1 MTRKNNKAR
10 TKGGISSESKL
21 KQLEQ
26 IIKKEMLKL
35 NSLKMIYL
43 YGSVLLQAF
52 NNESDIDCAIHCNE
66 SDFKTGLFDIKPE
79 IELTLKRDLDLVNIK
94 TANPDF
100 ATEIIASGKLIYT
113 KDQLFKDKFEMRILS
128 EYLTLEE
135 DRAIV
140 LENIYKTGRV
150 F

>member
-1 MTRKNNKAR
+1 MT
-10 TKGGISSESKL
+10 L
-21 KQLEQ
+21 KQIEQ
-26 IIKKEMLKL
+26 IIKTEFLKL
-35 NSLKMIYL
+35 KSVKMIYL
-43 YGSVLLQAF
+43 YGSVLTEAF
-52 NNESDIDCAIHCNE
+52 NNESDIDCAVYCDDQ
-66 SDFKTGLFDIKPE
+66 DFKTGLFEVKPE
-79 IELTLKRDLDLVNIK
+79 IEFILKRDLDLVNIK

-100 ATEIIASGKLIYT
+100 ATEIIANGKLIYT
-113 KDQLFKDKFEMRILS
+113 KDQLFKDEFEMRILS

>member
-1 MTRKNNKAR
+1 MALKQIEQVIK
-10 TKGGISSESKL
+10 SEIRKL
-21 KQLEQ
+21 KTV
-26 IIKKEMLKL
+26 
-35 NSLKMIYL
+35 KMIYL
-43 YGSVLLQAF
+43 YGSVLTKAF
-52 NNESDIDCAIHCNE
+52 NNESDIDCAIYCNE
-66 SDFKTGLFDIKPE
+66 MEYKTAFFGIKPE
-79 IELTLKRDLDLVNIK
+79 IELTLKKDLDLANIK

-100 ATEIIASGKLIYT
+100 ATEIIANGKLIYT
-113 KDQLFKDKFEMRILS
+113 QDQLFKDQFEMRILS

>member
-1 MTRKNNKAR
+1 
-10 TKGGISSESKL
+10 
-21 KQLEQ
+21 
-26 IIKKEMLKL
+26 
-35 NSLKMIYL
+35 MIYL
-43 YGSVLLQAF
+43 YGSVLSEAF
-52 NNESDIDCAIHCNE
+52 NEDSDIDCAIHCNE
-66 SDFKTGLFDIKPE
+66 KDFKTALFDIKPE
-79 IELTLKRDLDLVNIK
+79 IEIILKRDLDLVNIK

-100 ATEIIASGKLIYT
+100 ATEIIANGKLIYT
-113 KDQLFKDKFEMRILS
+113 KDQIFKDQYEMKILS

>member
-1 MTRKNNKAR
+1 MTLTQIQQVIKNE
-10 TKGGISSESKL
+10 ILKL
-21 KQLEQ
+21 KT
-26 IIKKEMLKL
+26 I
-35 NSLKMIYL
+35 KMIYL
-43 YGSVLLQAF
+43 YGSVLSEAF
-52 NNESDIDCAIHCNE
+52 NDESDIDCAIYCNE

-79 IELTLKRDLDLVNIK
+79 IELILKRDLDLVNIK

-100 ATEIIASGKLIYT
+100 ATEIIANGKLIYT
-113 KDQLFKDKFEMRILS
+113 KDQLFKDQFEMKILS

>member
-1 MTRKNNKAR
+1 MTQRNDS
-10 TKGGISSESKL
+10 GPVPSESKL
-21 KQLEQ
+21 KQIEQ
-26 IIKKEMLKL
+26 IIKKEILKL
-35 NSLKMIYL
+35 NSVKMIYL
-43 YGSVLLQAF
+43 YGSVLSEAF
-52 NNESDIDCAIHCNE
+52 NDESDIDCALYCNE
-66 SDFKTGLFDIKPE
+66 SDFNKGYLEIKPE

>member
-1 MTRKNNKAR
+1 MA
-10 TKGGISSESKL
+10 L
-21 KQLEQ
+21 KQIEQ
-26 IIKKEMLKL
+26 VIKKQILKL
-35 NSLKMIYL
+35 NSVKMIYL
-43 YGSVLLQAF
+43 YGSVLSEAF
-52 NNESDIDCAIHCNE
+52 NEESDIDCAIYCNE
-66 SDFKTGLFDIKPE
+66 SDFKTALFDIKPE
-79 IELTLKRDLDLVNIK
+79 IEIILKRDLDLVNIK

-100 ATEIIASGKLIYT
+100 ATEIIANGKLIYT
-113 KDQLFKDKFEMRILS
+113 QDQLFKDQYEMRILS